1 MPDWQIQLGEIIS
14 EFVWSVGHGEAREIA
29 CYGPRGESK
38 TIGALAAM
46 VVHSMEHERT
56 GQIVDDNGQIYKLNL
71 PVPWMG
77 ITDFHRSHKDKTV
90 PSLMKVFWQGA
101 WQTYD
106 EDHLAV
112 FKTDKERVHL
122 NLFGVEDQG
131 AIDRVRRETCG
142 LWAEE
147 PAPATTGPGINET
160 TWLTALTSQRIPTHA
175 RVAMLTTNYPDE
187 DSWVWTRFNPAL
199 NATSGFNL
207 EDHTKMWFRVP
218 KGDNPYISDKA
229 REEWAHALKDRPDLA
244 RRLVHGLP
252 GSVALGP
259 QVAIGFREDRH
270 TARDRIYPA
279 KGEMLYFGQDG
290 GLNPCTIIGQPVHG
304 FNRIYAALP
313 MDRGGM
319 RQQYE
324 QNVVPWLREYA
335 PWVLRDKTLIE
346 GCYDPSLPDDESDS
360 DRNPI
365 DVIEE
370 LIGGSW
376 HPGPVDWESR
386 KGPMLASFHR
396 TINLEPELQIDP
408 VDGKPLI
415 QALASRWYYGVDR
428 MGRIMSDKPK
438 QNHPFD
444 DLGQAYCY
452 YLCAMLPEIMKKKP
466 RQVKVETS
474 FAVSE
479 TRDYDVPNVDTDFNV
494 NEVER

>member
-1 MPDWQIQLGEIIS
+1 MPDWKIELGAVIS
-14 EFVWSVGHGEAREIA
+14 EFVYSVSTGAAREIG
-29 CYGPRGESK
+29 CYGPRGEAK

-46 VVHSMEHERT
+46 VAHSMEHERA
-56 GQIVDDNGQIYKLNL
+56 GRIVDEKGQVFRLQL

-90 PSLMKVFWQGA
+90 ASLMKDFWQGA

-122 NLFGVEDQG
+122 HLFGVEDQG

-175 RVAMLTTNYPDE
+175 KVAMFTTNYPDE
-187 DSWVWTRFNPAL
+187 DHWTWTRMNPAI
-199 NATSGFNL
+199 AVDHPFDHNL
-207 EDHTKMWFRVP
+207 EDPSKMWFRVP
-218 KGDNPYISDKA
+218 KGDNPYISDRDRA
-229 REEWAHALKDRPDLA
+229 EWAHSLKDRPDLK
-244 RRLVHGLP
+244 RRLVDGLP

-259 QVAIGFREDRH
+259 QVALGFREDRH
-270 TARDRIYPA
+270 VSRERIYPV
-279 KGEMLYFGQDG
+279 KEEPLYIGQDG
-290 GLNPCTIIGQPVHG
+290 GLNPCTVIGQPARG
-304 FNRIYAALP
+304 FNRVYAALP

-324 QNVVPWLREYA
+324 YNVVPWLRKFA
-335 PWVLRDKTLIE
+335 PWCLKQQSMII
-346 GCYDPSLPDDESDS
+346 GGYDPSLPDDESDS

-365 DVIEE
+365 QVCEE
-370 LIGGSW
+370 LVGGIW
-376 HPGPVDWESR
+376 YPGPVSWDAR
-386 KGPMLASFHR
+386 KDPMLASFNR
-396 TINLEPELQIDP
+396 TVNLEPELQIDP

-415 QALASRWYYGVDR
+415 QALSSRWYYATDR
-428 MGRIMSDKPK
+428 MGGIMRDKPK
-438 QNHPFD
+438 QNHPYD

-452 YLCAMLPEIMKKKP
+452 YLCAMMPDLGREEGSDD
-466 RQVKVETS
+466 VKVTS
-474 FAVSE
+474 SLGHWF
-479 TRDYDVPNVDTDFNV
+479 
-494 NEVER
+494 